1 MAALPPDVERWIGVH
16 FAAADVDA
24 ARELLAGAVDHAG
37 LAPETRLL
45 RCAALGSRGDLAQ
58 LRYLVG
64 LLRVD
69 FRDVIMF
76 GEYDVVDGKRSCVAE
91 PHEALSPRV

>member
-1 MAALPPDVERWIGVH
+1 MSTP
-16 FAAADVDA
+16 
-24 ARELLAGAVDHAG
+24 HA
-37 LAPETRLL
+37 TRLL

-76 GEYDVVDGKRSCVAE
+76 GEYDVVDGKLIRVRNLNE
-91 PHEALSPRV
+91 PLSP